1 MKANSIFNTL
11 LIAGA
16 VTLAMPA
23 QATLLGRDIS
33 GNAVANNA
41 ASAVFLYDTTLDI
54 TWLRDANYAKTSNY
68 NGDGLMDWNT
78 ANIWANNLIVDKYT
92 DWRLPTTLQ
101 PDSSCSDSFN
111 GATGIVSFG
120 YNCTGSEMGHLW
132 YTDLGNTA
140 GSMTNTGDFQNVQ
153 SYVYW
158 SGTEYAPVPYIAWLF
173 LTLNGFQDA
182 YFKLSQFYA
191 LAVRPGDV
199 AAASVPEPET
209 LLLAFTALAGLGF
222 VRRRQTVGAL
232 AI

>member
-132 YTDLGNTA
+132 YTDLGNT
-140 GSMTNTGDFQNVQ
+140 GDFQNVQ

-158 SGTEYAPVPYIAWLF
+158 SGTEYAPVPDLAWVF
-173 LTLNGFQDA
+173 YTYDGYQSADD
-182 YFKLSQFYA
+182 KHSQFYA